1 MGKVCYKSYINN
13 CLNVQKRKIIGA
25 WKSNFCS
32 HICEKLEKDW
42 KVNKERERK
51 KIWKTTFTSK

>member
-1 MGKVCYKSYINN
+1 MGKVCYQSYINN

-32 HICEKLEKDW
+32 HICEKLEKDR
-42 KVNKERERK
+42 KVNKGKKKDRNEKKER
-51 KIWKTTFTSK
+51 